1 MGIVILLLGIW
12 SFIVIFKFYYY
23 KHLRNISR
31 LTVLAPIQNKSEEFK
46 ILYFKSLLGGNELG
60 AGFDSSQKL
69 LSYYFEIEDKA
80 LKAYLPLVW
89 SPLIEFENYQTDFS
103 EQVKDVANSYYQ
115 ASIQIGNH
123 E

>member
-1 MGIVILLLGIW
+1 MRYL
-12 SFIVIFKFYYY
+12 
-23 KHLRNISR
+23 SR
-31 LTVLAPIQNKSEEFK
+31 ATVLAPIQSKSEEFK
-46 ILYFKSLLGGNELG
+46 MLYFESLLGDREQKVEFNS
-60 AGFDSSQKL
+60 AQKL
-69 LSYYFEIEDKA
+69 MSHYFEIEDKA

-89 SPLIEFENYQTDFS
+89 SPFIEFENYHADFS